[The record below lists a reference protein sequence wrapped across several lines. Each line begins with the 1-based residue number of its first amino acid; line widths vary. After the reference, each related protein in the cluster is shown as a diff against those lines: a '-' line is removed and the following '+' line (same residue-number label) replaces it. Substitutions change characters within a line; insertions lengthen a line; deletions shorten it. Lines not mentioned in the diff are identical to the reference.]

1 MMRMLYMTGPVAAA
15 MLMAFVVGFFFDSF
29 ASQFGAQL
37 LRLGPPLIIFF
48 PLFALMLF
56 LRALLNEAGFRDI
69 AVGSAIGL
77 LIVIGWT
84 GLVEYQRLAP
94 FAARGY
100 SWADLLAY
108 VDAYALTAVILA
120 LPFALWFMRMGT
132 GTSSRTRSGKMRAK
146 RSRNATYGDADWMTE
161 REAADLFPDG
171 PGIVIGEN
179 YRPDEDHSA
188 GPTFKPSD
196 KSTWGQGGRHEKLCF
211 DGQFGPTH
219 ALVFAGSGGFKT
231 TAVVVPTA
239 LNWSGSLVVLDPSKE
254 VEPMVADTR
263 VKLGRIVRVLDPAKP
278 ELGFNVLD
286 WIAKSDNPEESVAA
300 TASWLMTEKPS
311 VSTGSDD
318 FFRNSALQLITGVLG
333 DIMLSGK
340 IDPTQQNLRYLRQII
355 ASPEPD
361 LKQRLADIYHGSD
374 NSFVRETV
382 APFIRMTD
390 TTFSGVYAN
399 AAKETQWLSF
409 ERFGRLVSGNHFNS
423 ADLQGGKTDV
433 FINLDL
439 KTLQTHPGFG
449 RVIVGA
455 LLNSLYE
462 ADGDVKDRTL
472 FLLDEAFLIG
482 RMGILQTARDAGRK
496 YKITLMM
503 IYQSIGQLVDAWG
516 AQAKSAWFEST
527 SFRIFAAIADPKT
540 AEELSA
546 MCGEYTIETVTRS
559 KSSMFSKRASS
570 TRNYSDQR
578 RRLILAHEI
587 LQEMRSDEQLVFVQ
601 GRRPLRC
608 GRAVYFRRPEMI
620 TKVGANRFS
629 KQSS

>member
-1 MMRMLYMTGPVAAA
+1 
-15 MLMAFVVGFFFDSF
+15 MAFVVGFFFDSF
-29 ASQFGAQL
+29 AGAVDAEL
-37 LRLGPPLIIFF
+37 LRLGPPLVIIF
-48 PLFALMLF
+48 PMFALMLF
-56 LRALLNEAGFRDI
+56 LRALMNETGFRDV
-69 AVGSAIGL
+69 AVGSAVEV
-77 LIVIGWT
+77 LIVIGWAAV
-84 GLVEYQRLAP
+84 VEYQRLVP
-94 FAARGY
+94 FTSRGY
-100 SWADLLAY
+100 RWADLMPY
-108 VDAYALTAVILA
+108 VDAYALTAAIVT
-120 LPFALWFMRMGT
+120 LPFAIWFLRMGT
-132 GTSSRTRSGKMRAK
+132 GSPTRTRSSKTRAK

-161 REAADLFPDG
+161 SEAADLFPDG

-179 YRPDEDHSA
+179 YGPGEDYSA
-188 GPTFKPSD
+188 GSTFVPSD
-196 KSTWGQGGRHEKLCF
+196 KSTWRQSGRHDKLCF
-211 DGQFGPTH
+211 NGQFGPTH
-219 ALVFAGSGGFKT
+219 GLVFAGSGGFKT
-231 TAVVVPTA
+231 TAVVVRTA
-239 LNWSGSLVVLDPSKE
+239 LNWTGSLVVLDPSKE
-254 VEPMVADTR
+254 VAPMVADAR
-263 VKLGRIVRVLDPAKP
+263 IAQDRIVRNLDPDRP

-286 WIAKSDNPEESVAA
+286 WIATSKNPEESVAA

-333 DIMLSGK
+333 EIMLSGNT
-340 IDPTQQNLRYLRQII
+340 DPAKQNLRYLRQII

-361 LKQRLADIYHGSD
+361 LKKRLENIYKESR

-409 ERFGRLVSGNHFNS
+409 ERLGKLVSGNHFTS
-423 ADLQGGKTDV
+423 ASLREGKTDV
-433 FINLDL
+433 SINLDL
-439 KTLQTHPGFG
+439 KKLQTHPGFG

-482 RMGILQTARDAGRK
+482 RMGILQTARDAGLK
-496 YKITLMM
+496 YGITLLM
-503 IYQSIGQLVDAWG
+503 IYQSIGQLVDTWG
-516 AQAKSAWFEST
+516 PQAKPAWFEST
-527 SFRIFAAIADPKT
+527 SFWIFAAITDPKT

-546 MCGEYTIETVTRS
+546 MCGEYTVETVTRS
-559 KSSMFSKRASS
+559 KSSMFSKRATN
-570 TRNYSDQR
+570 TRNYSDQK

-608 GRAVYFRRPEMI
+608 GRAVYFRRPEMVA
-620 TKVGANRFS
+620 KVGVNRFS
-629 KQSS
+629 KKAS

>member
-1 MMRMLYMTGPVAAA
+1 MIRALYLTGPAAA
-15 MLMAFVVGFFFDSF
+15 AVAMVFVVSFFFDSF
-29 ASQFGAQL
+29 AGAVDAEL
-37 LRLGPPLIIFF
+37 LRLGPPLVILF
-48 PLFALMLF
+48 PMLALMLF
-56 LRALLNEAGFRDI
+56 LRALMNETGFRDV
-69 AVGSAIGL
+69 AVGSALGVL
-77 LIVIGWT
+77 VVIGWAAIA
-84 GLVEYQRLAP
+84 EYQRLAP
-94 FAARGY
+94 FTARGY
-100 SWADLLAY
+100 SWADLMPH
-108 VDAYALTAVILA
+108 VDAYALTAAIVA
-120 LPFALWFMRMGT
+120 LPFAIWFMRMGT
-132 GTSSRTRSGKMRAK
+132 GPPTQTRSGKTRAK

-161 REAADLFPDG
+161 SEAAELFPDG

-179 YRPDEDHSA
+179 YRPDEDYSA
-188 GPTFKPSD
+188 GPTFVPSD
-196 KSTWGQGGRHEKLCF
+196 KSTWGQGGRHDKLCF
-211 DGQFGPTH
+211 NGQFGPTH
-219 ALVFAGSGGFKT
+219 GLVFAGSGGFKT

-254 VEPMVADTR
+254 VAPMVADAR
-263 VKLGRIVRVLDPAKP
+263 DAQDRIIHTLDPDRP

-286 WIAKSDNPEESVAA
+286 WIANSGNPEESVAA

-311 VSTGSDD
+311 VSSGSDD
-318 FFRNSALQLITGVLG
+318 FFRNSALQLITGILG
-333 DIMLSGK
+333 DIMLSGNT
-340 IDPTQQNLRYLRQII
+340 DPSKQNLRYLRKII

-361 LKQRLADIYHGSD
+361 LKKRLEGIYQESR

-409 ERFGRLVSGNHFNS
+409 ERFGQLVSGNHFTS
-423 ADLQGGKTDV
+423 ASLREGKTDV

-462 ADGDVKDRTL
+462 ADGEVKDRTL

-496 YKITLMM
+496 YGITLLM
-503 IYQSIGQLVDAWG
+503 IYQSIGQLVDTWG
-516 AQAKSAWFEST
+516 PQAKPAWFEST

-546 MCGEYTIETVTRS
+546 MCGEYTVEAVTRT
-559 KSSMFSKRASS
+559 KSSMFSKRATN
-570 TRNYSDQR
+570 TRNYSDQK

-608 GRAVYFRRPEMI
+608 GRAVYFRRPEMVE
-620 TKVGANRFS
+620 KLGANRFAKRAS
-629 KQSS
+629 